1 MEFDLDAG
9 NVAHIARHGIT
20 PEECEEAYWNA
31 PDGDRGPGTEARAQQ
46 AVPGGDQRGQAAD
59 VRDRRT
65 QGQDPVRHRAPDA
78 HETTADLPGG
88 GMMPAKTRI
97 PAFQSEKEKAAW
109 WDAHAEVFTALCLKA
124 KKEGK
129 IKRLPVIRGAPRPTT
144 IRLPI
149 ADIETAQQIAERRG
163 LPYQTY
169 LKGLLHQALED
180 RKSTRLNSSHANI

>member
-1 MEFDLDAG
+1 MYTVGANGVRLGRGERG
-9 NVAHIARHGIT
+9 AHCTARDHSRGVRGSLS
-20 PEECEEAYWNA
+20 ERA
-31 PDGDRGPGTEARAQQ
+31 DGDRGAGKEARTPQ
-46 AVPGGDQRGQAAD
+46 AVPGRDQRSQAAD

-78 HETTADLPGG
+78 HETTGDLPGG

-97 PAFQSEKEKAAW
+97 PAFQSEKEEAAW
-109 WDAHAEVFTALCLKA
+109 WDAHPEVVTALFLKA

-129 IKRLPVIRGAPRPTT
+129 IKRLPVIRGATRYTT

-169 LKGLLHQALED
+169 LKGLLHQALERE
-180 RKSTRLNSSHANI
+180 RKAG